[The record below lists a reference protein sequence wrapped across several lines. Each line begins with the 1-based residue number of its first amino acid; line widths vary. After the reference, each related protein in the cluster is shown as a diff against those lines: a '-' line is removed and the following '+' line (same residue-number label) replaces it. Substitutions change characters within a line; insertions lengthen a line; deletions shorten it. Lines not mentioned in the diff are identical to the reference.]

1 MRRWG
6 GVTAVYLI
14 IVALSAIYWGY
25 RGDRTKRKPLLFYGT
40 LLWGA
45 AMILTALSHSFAWF
59 LLFQMVTAVGVG
71 GISSVGFSVVSDII
85 PVPRRGMALS
95 LWSISQRIGAAGG
108 ALLAG
113 TLGALDWRLPFLVIA
128 GLGFLFTNPWVIF
141 AFLVAFAAIAL
152 QSSDPSNWAAMLT
165 DVNLPEHRGT
175 VIGISRLFRAV
186 GNALSVGAAGFLIT
200 ALAVDY
206 PSPDNY
212 AITPAAFQ
220 FLVIPAGFCYY
231 KVSQHIVK
239 DRTAVT
245 NTLKARAETAVSP

>member
-1 MRRWG
+1 MPSTKRNWPLLYSFIVFIVLASLDNAAAGVLPPLYAIISRDLGANDAALG

-45 AMILTALSHSFAWF
+45 AMIFTAMSQTFTQF
-59 LLFQMVTAVGVG
+59 LIFQMVTAV
-71 GISSVGFSVVSDII
+71 
-85 PVPRRGMALS
+85 
-95 LWSISQRIGAAGG
+95 
-108 ALLAG
+108 
-113 TLGALDWRLPFLVIA
+113 FLN
-128 GLGFLFTNPWVIF
+128 LFTNPWVIF

-152 QSSDPSNWAAMLT
+152 QSTDPPNWAAMIT

-200 ALAVDY
+200 ALAADC

-212 AITPAAFQ
+212 ALTLAAFQ

-231 KVSQHIVK
+231 KVSQNIVK
-239 DRTAVT
+239 DRMAVT